1 MVRRKSAQGQPVHP
15 GQILFTRYVTPLGVT
30 QRAVARALG
39 VHVSQVNSVILGDRG
54 VSADLALRLARVL
67 GTTPRYWLD
76 LQQRWDL
83 AQVQQSAAGKRIARL
98 KRLTRKR

>member
-1 MVRRKSAQGQPVHP
+1 MVRRKPARGQPMHP
-15 GQILFTRYVTPLGVT
+15 GEILFTRYVTPLGVT

-39 VHVSQVNSVILGDRG
+39 VHVSQVNAVVLGQRG

-67 GTTPRYWLD
+67 GTTARYWLD

-83 AQVQQSAAGKRIARL
+83 WQVQRSPAGKRIERL

>member
-1 MVRRKSAQGQPVHP
+1 MAGRKSAQGQPVHP
-15 GQILFTRYVTPLGVT
+15 GEILFTRYVTPLGVT

-39 VHVSQVNSVILGDRG
+39 VHVSQVNAVILGQRG

-67 GTTPRYWLD
+67 GTRPSYWLD

-83 AQVQQSAAGKRIARL
+83 WEAQQSAGKRIERL